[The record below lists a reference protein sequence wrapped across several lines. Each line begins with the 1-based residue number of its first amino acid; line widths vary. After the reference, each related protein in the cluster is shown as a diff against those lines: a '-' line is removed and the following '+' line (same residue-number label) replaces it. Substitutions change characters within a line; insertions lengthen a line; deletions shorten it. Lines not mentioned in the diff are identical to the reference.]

1 MRNDK
6 YLALKLRHQGLSY
19 KKISK
24 ELGVP
29 TSTLNSWFKTLAWS
43 NTIKDELT
51 ARAIRQ
57 SGKRIRKVIQ
67 ANQAK
72 WAKLREGF
80 RHDAVK
86 EFAAFKNNS
95 LFIAG
100 LMLYW
105 GEGDQN
111 LKYPVRLT
119 NTNHKMIALFK
130 KFLLEVCRV
139 SIEDI
144 RLALFIYPDLSDK
157 SCKKFWGDQIGVD
170 PDKFEKTQVI
180 YGKHPTKRLA
190 NGICSIRV
198 RRSYWLKE
206 KILVWIDLM
215 SENLIV

>member
-6 YLALKLRHQGLSY
+6 HLAIKLRRQEMSY

-24 ELGVP
+24 ELSVP
-29 TSTLNSWFKTLAWS
+29 TSTLNSWFKKLAWS
-43 NTIKDELT
+43 NIIKDKLT
-51 ARAIRQ
+51 ERAVRQ
-57 SGKRIRKVIQ
+57 SGKRIRQVIQ
-67 ANQAK
+67 ANQEK
-72 WAKLREGF
+72 WAKRREGF
-80 RHDAVK
+80 RQEAVK
-86 EFAAFKNNS
+86 EFAAFKNS
-95 LFIAG
+95 RLFIAG

-111 LKYPVRLT
+111 VKYPVRLT
-119 NTNHKMIALFK
+119 NTNYKMIALFK
-130 KFLLEVCRV
+130 KFLLDICRV
-139 SIEDI
+139 NIQDL

-157 SCKKFWGDQIGVD
+157 NCKKFWGDHIGMD
-170 PDKFEKTQVI
+170 ADKFEKTQVI

-198 RRSYWLKE
+198 RKSSWLKE